1 MPAAVW
7 TRRWREHPLRR
18 RVDVVEARLLLLVG
32 VAVAVGAPAAG
43 TAAGWSAYGH
53 DRAAA
58 AVQEATRRPV
68 RADVV
73 EDAPASSGRADASGR
88 LAKVPLEVRWTT
100 ADGKRATATV
110 LLPAGTGRGDR
121 AEIWLDRQGSVVGAP
136 LNGRGVWAG
145 AVSAGLLGGA
155 VTVGAGAVA
164 ATAVRVT
171 CRRRRAAGW
180 AREWELVEPEWRR
193 HHA

>member
-1 MPAAVW
+1 M
-7 TRRWREHPLRR
+7 
-18 RVDVVEARLLLLVG
+18 DVVEARLLLLVG
-32 VAVAVGAPAAG
+32 VAVAVGAPAVG
-43 TAAGWSAYGH
+43 TAAGWSAYDH

-68 RADVV
+68 RAEVM
-73 EDAPASSGRADASGR
+73 EDAPASSTWADETGR

-100 ADGKRATATV
+100 ADGQRTTATV
-110 LLPAGTGRGDR
+110 PLPAGTGRGDR
-121 AEIWLDRQGSVVGAP
+121 AEIWLDRQGSVVSAP
-136 LNGRGVWAG
+136 LNGRDVWAG

-171 CRRRRAAGW
+171 CGRRRTAGW
-180 AREWELVEPEWRR
+180 AREWDLVEPEWRR
-193 HHA
+193 RHA